1 MPWTKRDYITSALD
15 EIGIANYVFDVQ
27 PEQMQFA
34 LRKLDAMMAEW
45 NGRGVRVGYPLPAS
59 PGESELDE
67 QCVVPDW
74 ATQAIVTGLA
84 IRLAPS
90 YGRPVSGELKVAYR
104 IALNTVQARTTQLLE
119 MQFPNKTPAGAGRKF
134 WRTYNN
140 PFLRPPQE
148 AGVILAGEDG
158 ILEYD

>member
-1 MPWTKRDYITSALD
+1 MQATKRDYILAAFD
-15 EIGIANYVFDVQ
+15 EIGIASYVFDTQ
-27 PEQMQFA
+27 PEQLDAA

-45 NGRGVRVGYPLPAS
+45 NGRGIRIGYPLPS
-59 PGESELDE
+59 TPSESTLDE
-67 QCVVPDW
+67 VCTVPDW
-74 ATQAIVTGLA
+74 AMQAIVANLG

-90 YGRPVSGELKVAYR
+90 YGKQVSGDTRNAAR
-104 IALNTVQARTTQLLE
+104 MALNTVQARTTQLLE

-148 AGVILAGEDG
+148 QGVILAGEDG
-158 ILEYD
+158 ILEYN